1 MEKISFILKPRGT
14 TEFSGILT
22 NLVKWLLK
30 MGKTIIFSE
39 EETKRIQKLLPK
51 LYSKV
56 EFLPHDELFFKGDL
70 IITLGGDG
78 SLLGASRKSQ
88 KNGPPIFG
96 INLGKLGFITEFSQF
111 DFYDSLEDTLK
122 GKFEITLLPLFKVE
136 VQRGKEAI
144 FRSHFVNDAVINK
157 NDISRMFTLSL
168 ETNEEQVTIFSG
180 DGVIVSSPIG
190 STAYSLAAGGPII
203 HPLVKSLAI
212 TPICPHSLTNRP
224 MVITDDSALII
235 KVYPTNGQINLTL
248 DGQEFLEINNQDSVI
263 IKKSSLTAQLI
274 KNPQKTYFHTL
285 KEKFAQ
291 GKVTIKRSS

>member
-1 MEKISFILKPRGT
+1 MDKISFILKPRGT

-39 EETKRIQKLLPK
+39 DEAKRIQKLLPK

-56 EFLPHDELFFKGDL
+56 EFLPYDELFSKGEL

-111 DFYDSLEDTLK
+111 DFYDSLEETLN

-136 VQRGKEAI
+136 VQRGKEPI

-248 DGQEFLEINNQDSVI
+248 DGQEYLEINNQDSVI

-291 GKVTIKRSS
+291 GKVTIKRSN

>member
-1 MEKISFILKPRGT
+1 MENISFLLKPRVT
-14 TEFSGILT
+14 SEFSGILP

-30 MGKTIIFSE
+30 MEKNLFFSKE
-39 EETKRIQKLLPK
+39 EEERIQKLIPK
-51 LYSKV
+51 LHNKLNFIPQ
-56 EFLPHDELFFKGDL
+56 EEIFLKSDL

-78 SLLGASRKSQ
+78 SLLGACRKAY

-111 DFYDSLEDTLK
+111 DFYDQLEATLK
-122 GKFEITLLPLFKVE
+122 GKFKTGQLPLFKVE
-136 VQRGKEAI
+136 VVRGKETI
-144 FRSHFVNDAVINK
+144 FKSHFVNDAVINK

-203 HPLVKSLAI
+203 HPAVKSLAI

-235 KVYPTNGQINLTL
+235 KVYPTNGQVNLTL
-248 DGQEFLEINNQDSVI
+248 DGQEYLEINNQDSVI
-263 IKKSSLTAQLI
+263 IRKSALTASLV
-274 KNPQKTYFHTL
+274 KNPERTYFHTL

-291 GKVTIKRSS
+291 GKVTIKKSN

>member
-1 MEKISFILKPRGT
+1 MKNISFLLKPRVT
-14 TEFSGILT
+14 SEFSGILP

-30 MGKTIIFSE
+30 MEKNLFFLE
-39 EETKRIQKLLPK
+39 NENERIEKLLPK
-51 LYSKV
+51 LHNKLNFISS
-56 EFLPHDELFFKGDL
+56 EDIFLKSDL

-78 SLLGASRKSQ
+78 SLLGACRKSI
-88 KNGPPIFG
+88 KNSPPIFG

-111 DFYDSLEDTLK
+111 DFYDQLESTLK
-122 GKFEITLLPLFKVE
+122 GKFKTTPLPLFKVE
-136 VQRGKEAI
+136 VVRGKETI
-144 FRSHFVNDAVINK
+144 FKSNFVNDAVINK

-180 DGVIVSSPIG
+180 DGVIISSPIG

-203 HPLVKSLAI
+203 HPSVKSLAI

-235 KVYPTNGQINLTL
+235 KVYPTNGQVNLTL
-248 DGQEFLEINNQDSVI
+248 DGQEYLEINNQDSVI
-263 IKKSSLTAQLI
+263 IKKSNLTANLI
-274 KNPQKTYFHTL
+274 KNPEKTYFHTL

-291 GKVTIKRSS
+291 GKVTIKKSN

>member
-1 MEKISFILKPRGT
+1 MEKISFILKPKVT
-14 TEFSGILT
+14 SEFAGILP

-30 MGKTIIFSE
+30 MNKTLFFSE
-39 EETKRIQKLLPK
+39 DETKRIQKLIPK
-51 LYSKV
+51 LYTKLNFIS
-56 EFLPHDELFFKGDL
+56 HDEIFVKSDL

-78 SLLGASRKSQ
+78 SLLGASRKSL

-111 DFYDSLEDTLK
+111 DFYDQLEDTLA
-122 GKFEITLLPLFKVE
+122 GKFKTVQLPLFKVE
-136 VQRGKEAI
+136 VFRAKEII

-168 ETNEEQVTIFSG
+168 EANEEQVSIFSG
-180 DGVIVSSPIG
+180 DGVIISSPIG

-203 HPLVKSLAI
+203 HPSVKSLAI

-235 KVYPTNGQINLTL
+235 KVYPTNGQVNLTL

-263 IKKSSLTAQLI
+263 IKKSTLVANLI
-274 KNPQKTYFHTL
+274 KNPERTYFQTL

-291 GKVTIKRSS
+291 GKVTIKKSN

>member
-1 MEKISFILKPRGT
+1 MEKISFLLKPKVT
-14 TEFSGILT
+14 SEFSGILP

-30 MGKTIIFSE
+30 MNKNLFFLE
-39 EETKRIQKLLPK
+39 DETKRIQKLIPK
-51 LYSKV
+51 LHNKLNFISY
-56 EFLPHDELFFKGDL
+56 DEIFVKSDL

-78 SLLGASRKSQ
+78 SLLGASRKSL

-111 DFYDSLEDTLK
+111 DFYDQLEATLA
-122 GKFEITLLPLFKVE
+122 GKFTTTQLPLFKVE
-136 VQRGKEAI
+136 VFRAKEII

-157 NDISRMFTLSL
+157 NDISRMFTLSM
-168 ETNEEQVTIFSG
+168 ETTEEQVALFSG
-180 DGVIVSSPIG
+180 DGVIISSPIG

-203 HPLVKSLAI
+203 HPSVKSLAI

-235 KVYPTNGQINLTL
+235 KVYPTNGQVNLTL

-263 IKKSSLTAQLI
+263 IKKSTLVANLI
-274 KNPQKTYFHTL
+274 KNPERTYFQTL

-291 GKVTIKRSS
+291 GKVTIKKSN